1 MSGATGKW
9 QIGFGQVMH
18 RRLRPT
24 INHFV
29 YRCFFIQGE
38 IDRGSEPLTR
48 SGNWLF
54 GINRHALISFR
65 EDDHG
70 DGRPARQ
77 WLNDI
82 LADAGLPSPAG
93 VSFRGFARVLGY
105 TFKPV
110 SFWFCRNEQ
119 GERYAIVAEVNNTF
133 GERHC
138 YLLSNS
144 GRALKNGQ
152 LLQAKKIFHVSPF
165 CEVNG
170 TYQFRFSDQA
180 NRNVVRID
188 HATDEGGLLET
199 SMSGELVNAVPRQI
213 VRAMTAYPFFTLGV
227 MARIHWQAL
236 RLWLMKVP
244 FFRKPNPP
252 SRFVSNGS
260 VSPSHSM
267 SNR

>member
-1 MSGATGKW
+1 MNRQSSPW
-9 QIGFGQVMH
+9 QVGFGQVMH
-18 RRLRPT
+18 RRLRPAV
-24 INHFV
+24 NHFV
-29 YRCFFIQGE
+29 YRCFFLQGQ
-38 IDRGSEPLTR
+38 IGRGSAPLPR

-54 GINRHALISFR
+54 GINRPALISFR

-70 DGRPARQ
+70 DGRPAMQ
-77 WLNDI
+77 WLNDV
-82 LADAGLPSPAG
+82 LQGADLPAPDM
-93 VSFRGFARVLGY
+93 VHFRGFARVLGY

-110 SFWFCRNEQ
+110 SFWFCQNEQ
-119 GERYAIVAEVNNTF
+119 GQRYAIVAEVNNTF

-138 YLLSNS
+138 YLLANGGAS
-144 GRALKNGQ
+144 LKNGQ
-152 LLQAKKIFHVSPF
+152 LLQAEKIFHVSPF

-188 HATDEGGLLET
+188 HSTQEGGLLET
-199 SMSGELVNAVPRQI
+199 SMSGELVNATSGQVA
-213 VRAMTAYPFFTLGV
+213 RALASYPLFTLAV

-252 SRFVSNGS
+252 SQFVSNGT